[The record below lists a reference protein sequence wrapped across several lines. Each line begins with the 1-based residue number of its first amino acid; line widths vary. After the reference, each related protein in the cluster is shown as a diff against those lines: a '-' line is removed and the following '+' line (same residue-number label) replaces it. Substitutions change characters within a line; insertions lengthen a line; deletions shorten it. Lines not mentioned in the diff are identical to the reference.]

1 MGKRG
6 KLAAALL
13 VLALLAGGCA
23 QTEQGSAAEPAA
35 GQSVPE
41 GSVEPALSEEQIALQ
56 QEAGEKL
63 KSFRWPR
70 ETVQKDVLGQEMEFF
85 LYHGSGWT
93 IHVPVSWE
101 SEGVYAG
108 LWSSPSHNAGFE
120 VSKQYLGVNNPKHY
134 RAQQGSWRH
143 ETSYDPPFD
152 YYYDNDGGYTPP
164 EGSADYRYFFAPD
177 GDDRSYEFILSS
189 VVGET
194 TEEEWAIQEAML
206 LSFRLDGSSRVL
218 CAEEYI
224 PGQTEWEAALAGL
237 AAEAEPVQ
245 FFWTQDGTAYELEG
259 KRSPDYLSCALAL
272 ADYQPGEFVQTF
284 FGERPEGVPL
294 MGEDMITLLL
304 PEMGI
309 WLHFDAGSPWVY
321 LRHAGEDYW
330 AELRHKDDPGRMIY
344 DAVLDWREAE
354 QEPGPGPVGG

>member
-152 YYYDNDGGYTPP
+152 YYYDNDGGYTPL
-164 EGSADYRYFFAPD
+164 EGSADYIYFFAPD
-177 GDDRSYEFILSS
+177 GEDQSYEFTLSS

-194 TEEEWAIQEAML
+194 TEEERAIQEAML
-206 LSFRLDGSSRVL
+206 LSFRLDESSHVL
-218 CAEEYI
+218 YSEDYT
-224 PGQTEWEAALAGL
+224 PGRTEWEAAMAGL
-237 AAEAEPVQ
+237 VSESEPVQ
-245 FFWTQDGTAYELEG
+245 FFWTQDGTAYDVDG
-259 KRSPDYLSCALAL
+259 KGNPDYLTHALAV
-272 ADYQPGEFVQTF
+272 ADCQPGEFIQTF
-284 FGERPEGVPL
+284 FGERSEGVPP

-321 LRHAGEDYW
+321 LHHAGEDYW
-330 AELRHKDDPGRMIY
+330 AELRNPGGIFDIVR
-344 DAVLDWREAE
+344 DWRDAE
-354 QEPGPGPVGG
+354 RGWASGSAES